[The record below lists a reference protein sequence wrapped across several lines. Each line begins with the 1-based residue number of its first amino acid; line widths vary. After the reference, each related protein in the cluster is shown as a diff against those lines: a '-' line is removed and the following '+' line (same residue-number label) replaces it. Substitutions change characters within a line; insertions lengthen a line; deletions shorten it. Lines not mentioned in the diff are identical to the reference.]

1 MLRALDLTN
10 EHNSRYKTM
19 KTGTILLSA
28 LVSIGLV
35 SARAADTYKV
45 DPVHSYVGFSISHM
59 VINNVKGKFKD
70 FSGSLVVDGSAL
82 KEANGSVQTKSVD
95 TSNQGRDRHL
105 SSSDFFDAEKFPE
118 MTFKSKRVETSGGKS
133 TLVGDFTMHG
143 VTKEVSLAAKLSGP
157 IKDPQGKMRVGLKA
171 TGELSRKDF
180 GMTFNKTM
188 DNGGLL
194 VGDSVEIEINAE
206 AVQAAAQ

>member
-1 MLRALDLTN
+1 MFRALSLKLEPKN
-10 EHNSRYKTM
+10 ASNTM
-19 KTGTILLSA
+19 KTGSIIFSVLLSI
-28 LVSIGLV
+28 SLV

-82 KEANGSVQTKSVD
+82 KEASGAVQTKSVD
-95 TSNQGRDRHL
+95 TSNQGRDQHL
-105 SSSDFFDAEKFPE
+105 RSPDFFDAEKFPE
-118 MTFKSKRVETSGGKS
+118 MSFKSKRVESSGGKS

-143 VTKEVSLAAKLSGP
+143 VTKEVSLAAKVSGP

-206 AVQAAAQ
+206 AVRAATN

>member
-1 MLRALDLTN
+1 MI
-10 EHNSRYKTM
+10 M
-19 KTGTILLSA
+19 KKHTLNITFLASLICFAG
-28 LVSIGLV
+28 
-35 SARAADTYKV
+35 ARAEDTYTV

-70 FSGSLVVDGSAL
+70 FSGAVVVDGSAL
-82 KEANGSVQTKSVD
+82 KEAHGSIQTKSVD
-95 TSNQGRDRHL
+95 TSNQGRDQHL
-105 SSSDFFDAEKFPE
+105 RSPDFFDAEKFPE
-118 MTFKSKRVETSGGKS
+118 MTFKSKRVDVAGGKS

-188 DNGGLL
+188 ETGGLI
-194 VGDSVEIEINAE
+194 VGDSVELEINAE
-206 AVQAAAQ
+206 AVMAAGK